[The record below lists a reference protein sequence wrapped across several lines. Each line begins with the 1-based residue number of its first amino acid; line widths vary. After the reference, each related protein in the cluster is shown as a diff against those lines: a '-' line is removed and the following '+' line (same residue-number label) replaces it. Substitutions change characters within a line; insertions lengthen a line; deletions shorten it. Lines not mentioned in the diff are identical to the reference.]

1 MQGTQGDDCPL
12 RGLGREE
19 FDGPADG
26 DVHAWERAATATA
39 TATGTASVAANADG
53 SNRSNGPDGPG
64 ATASTWSV
72 SGRKHG
78 SDVRMQILFTGTDND
93 EQSCALLISLPSF
106 FSSPLLAMLLPLL
119 TEDVNQLRLFC
130 FLIFSHFLFA
140 AGRCII
146 SSIVLNSL
154 SQRHD
159 NFYLSSQ
166 VDCRGL
172 SQSRWKNCNFPV
184 YSNRRHGTH
193 CRRKGPTHFPCL
205 VFQVYLC
212 YLLHR
217 RRRPPDLMM
226 ARIYDYPLST
236 IQATLRIV

>member
-64 ATASTWSV
+64 ATASTWGV

-106 FSSPLLAMLLPLL
+106 FFFPPPCHAVALVDGGCESTSPLLFFLYFPTFCSLLGA
-119 TEDVNQLRLFC
+119 V
-130 FLIFSHFLFA
+130 
-140 AGRCII
+140 
-146 SSIVLNSL
+146 SL
-154 SQRHD
+154 VV
-159 NFYLSSQ
+159 LSSTPYRNDTIIFICLAKSTAE
-166 VDCRGL
+166 VCHSRGGRTAIFPFTVIAVTAPTVEERGQPISLVL
-172 SQSRWKNCNFPV
+172 SFKFIYVTSFIV
-184 YSNRRHGTH
+184 VVARR
-193 CRRKGPTHFPCL
+193 
-205 VFQVYLC
+205 
-212 YLLHR
+212 
-217 RRRPPDLMM
+217 
-226 ARIYDYPLST
+226 I
-236 IQATLRIV
+236 